1 MKDQEMTKVIVV
13 GVDGTE
19 TAQRAAETAADL
31 ATALGTRLHVV
42 TAFSGDRAEALGIGN
57 NELAF
62 SEERYAEKVARESA
76 DAVRSGQLQV
86 EHYSVRGAPAK
97 ALIQHA
103 EEHNAY
109 MIVVGS
115 RRMSGIGRVLGS
127 VANNVAHSAPCEV
140 YIAKTD

>member
-1 MKDQEMTKVIVV
+1 MTKLIVV

-19 TAQRAAETAADL
+19 TAQRAAASAAGL
-31 ATALGTRLHVV
+31 AEALGADLHVV
-42 TAFSGDRAEALGIGN
+42 TAFNQERAEVLGIGKDQP
-57 NELAF
+57 AF
-62 SEERYAEKVARESA
+62 SDEKYAEKVAREAA
-76 DAVRSGQLQV
+76 DAVRSGRLQV
-86 EHYSVRGAPAK
+86 GHFAVHGAPAK

-103 EEHNAY
+103 EAHNAH

-127 VANNVAHSAPCEV
+127 VANSVAHNALCEV

>member
-1 MKDQEMTKVIVV
+1 MTKLTVV

-19 TAQRAAETAADL
+19 TAHKVAVSSA
-31 ATALGTRLHVV
+31 G
-42 TAFSGDRAEALGIGN
+42 FAEALGAHLHVVMGYSQERAEVLGIGN
-57 NELAF
+57 DHPAF
-62 SEERYAEKVARESA
+62 SDEKYAERVACETA
-76 DAVRSGQLQV
+76 EAVRS
-86 EHYSVRGAPAK
+86 VRLRVGHFAVHGSPSK

-103 EEHNAY
+103 EAHDAH

-127 VANNVAHSAPCEV
+127 VANSVAHNASCEV

>member
-1 MKDQEMTKVIVV
+1 MTKVIVV

-19 TAQRAAETAADL
+19 TAQRATESAAGL

-42 TAFSGDRAEALGIGN
+42 TAFSGDRAEVLSMGN
-57 NELAF
+57 DDLAF
-62 SEERYAEKVARESA
+62 SEERYAEKVAREA
-76 DAVRSGQLQV
+76 AAGVRSGQLQV
-86 EHYSVRGAPAK
+86 EHFSVRGTPAK

-103 EEHNAY
+103 EEHNAH

-127 VANNVAHSAPCEV
+127 VANSVAHSAPCEV

>member
-1 MKDQEMTKVIVV
+1 MTKVIVV

-19 TAQRAAETAADL
+19 SAQRAAETAADM
-31 ATALGTRLHVV
+31 ASALGTTLHVV
-42 TAFSGDRAEALGIGN
+42 TAFPGDRAEVLGLGN
-57 NELAF
+57 DDRAF

-76 DAVRSGQLQV
+76 DGIRSGQLQV
-86 EHYSVRGAPAK
+86 EHFAVRGAAAK

-103 EEHNAY
+103 EEHNAH

-127 VANNVAHSAPCEV
+127 VANSVAHSAPCEI